1 MRGLQIMINIKR
13 SNAFLIK
20 RGVWYLFGIILFYA
34 PFALYE
40 KVLGKLIHNEG
51 SSSDIHSICLRIPL
65 LNLFTGKGIEFMS
78 VVFISVV
85 LFFVLTF
92 LFGAFYCGRLCAA
105 GAFPEYLS
113 RLVPERFK
121 INWYKIINPIPI
133 RYGFLAG
140 YLITPFLAGS
150 IACAFCNL
158 SFLQRLMNG
167 GFWGN
172 FGLLSSTTII
182 TGFLWLFVFG
192 IFTKGGR
199 GYCNFMCPVGAV
211 QGIVQSISSR
221 FGFTFKL
228 RLSKEKCVSCA
239 ACVKT
244 CPMGSLKKKDG
255 KISYEIL
262 NCITCRQCEAT
273 CPKNAISYGT
283 GKPGWEKESP
293 NESNMPIPVR
303 EAVNE

>member
-1 MRGLQIMINIKR
+1 MVKIKR
-13 SNAFLIK
+13 SNKFLIK
-20 RGVWYLFGIILFYA
+20 RGVWYLLGIALFYA

-40 KVLGKLIHNEG
+40 KLLGKLIPNAAN
-51 SSSDIHSICLRIPL
+51 SPDIHSICLRIPL
-65 LNLFTGKGIEFMS
+65 LYLFTGKGIQFMS
-78 VVFISVV
+78 VVFITVV
-85 LFFVLTF
+85 LFFILTF
-92 LFGAFYCGRLCAA
+92 FFGAFYCGRLCAA
-105 GAFPEYLS
+105 GGFTEYLS
-113 RLVPERFK
+113 RLIPEKFK
-121 INWYKIINPIPI
+121 INWYKTINPIPI

-172 FGLLSSTTII
+172 FGFLASTTII

-199 GYCNFMCPVGAV
+199 GYCNFMCPVGAI
-211 QGIVQSISSR
+211 QGIVQSISSK
-221 FGFTFKL
+221 FAFTFKL
-228 RLSKEKCVSCA
+228 RLSKEICVSCE

-244 CPMGSLKKKDG
+244 CPMGSLKKRNG
-255 KISYEIL
+255 EITYEIL

-273 CPKNAISYGT
+273 CPKNAISYGM
-283 GKPGWEKESP
+283 GKSGWKKG
-293 NESNMPIPVR
+293 NIDESNTFIPEIR
-303 EAVNE
+303 RTINE